1 MSVLIKV
8 ALSAGIGTFL
18 AEYIEPKLA
27 GFIKP
32 ESEFAKKGLK
42 GASAAV
48 GAAGVYWLLSKI
60 G

>member
-8 ALSAGIGTFL
+8 ALSAGVGTFL
-18 AEYIEPKLA
+18 AEWIEPKLA
-27 GFIKP
+27 GFVKP
-32 ESEFAKKGLK
+32 DSDFAKKALK
-42 GASAAV
+42 GASAAA